1 MFNNWELKLLL
12 AWQIKCCLNKS
23 NHRDGPWGNKR
34 KYALL
39 DMLCQGFFIFGEVN
53 EKGFALILATDGGG
67 GGKKDVDTY
76 HNYTRYVEAYTTRY
90 NSISWC

>member
-1 MFNNWELKLLL
+1 MVREATKE
-12 AWQIKCCLNKS
+12 
-23 NHRDGPWGNKR
+23 

-67 GGKKDVDTY
+67 GGKKDNKLKFCKLSLFIVSG
-76 HNYTRYVEAYTTRY
+76 TTVRQMLKLAKA
-90 NSISWC
+90 STIPAVGG